1 MQFLHGTPDGTVIT
15 VLAKMDVCFY
25 IVKCAVLLLCEHTF
39 FPSFILV
46 PTKSTVVIN
55 EINKNTALW
64 CHNTWHIH
72 NSH

>member
-55 EINKNTALW
+55 
-64 CHNTWHIH
+64 
-72 NSH
+72 